1 MILKN
6 NSKISLDKFIDK
18 ALYDKSKG
26 YYINK
31 NPIGKEGDFITSP
44 NISVMFSE
52 MIAIWLIAFWEKLG
66 FPKKIN
72 IIELGAG
79 NGEMMYQILKS
90 IDNFKKFRSSA
101 KFYIIEKSSYLK
113 KIQKKKIQ
121 NNNVIWLDNLNKISE
136 NISIFIANE
145 FFDAL
150 PIKQFIKKKNIW
162 YEKFVCSKNNKL
174 HFIDVETKKFKIE
187 KTTNQKISD
196 NTNFIEFSPLAF
208 KMLDTISK
216 IVGKYNGGILI
227 IDYGYSKKKMFN
239 TLQSVK
245 KHKKI
250 NFFKNIY
257 KSDIT
262 HMINFNYYK
271 KKMKDMN
278 LNSIKFATQR
288 EFLLKMGILERAEI
302 ISKNVSFSKK
312 VDIYFRLKRLIDK
325 KEMGSLFK
333 VFFAT
338 KKYNNFNLG
347 F

>member
-1 MILKN
+1 MKAKKDLIL
-6 NSKISLDKFIDK
+6 SLDKFIK
-18 ALYDKSKG
+18 KSLYEKNNG
-26 YYINK
+26 YYMSK
-31 NPIGKEGDFITSP
+31 NPFGKEGDFITSP
-44 NISVMFSE
+44 NISIFFSE
-52 MIAIWLIAFWEKLG
+52 MLAIWIISFWKNLKK
-66 FPKKIN
+66 PKKLN
-72 IIELGAG
+72 VIELGAG
-79 NGEMMYQILKS
+79 NGEMINVISKTFEKFPSFNNACKIHIL
-90 IDNFKKFRSSA
+90 
-101 KFYIIEKSSYLK
+101 EKSPYLQ
-113 KIQKKKIQ
+113 KIQKEKLKNKNIFW
-121 NNNVIWLDNLNKISE
+121 IKNLNKIKNGP
-136 NISIFIANE
+136 NIFLANE

-150 PIKQFIKKKNIW
+150 PIKQFIKKKNVW
-162 YEKFVCSKNNKL
+162 YEKFVCLKNNKL
-174 HFIDVETKKFKIE
+174 QFIDVKTKKIKIE

-245 KHKKI
+245 NHKKI

-278 LNSIKFATQR
+278 LNSIKFVTQR

-312 VDIYFRLKRLIDK
+312 ADIYFRLKRLIDK